1 MALQSLQ
8 FTLYIQTEKRTRVE
22 ALDKIDFIIT
32 VCEADMSLSSQERER
47 LCGLISHLIEKNNR
61 YLLAEVPPSLQVNDP
76 LEILGFIKDK
86 TDKVSKTMDKADY
99 NGNPSFRSDSC
110 IQSLANT
117 DLDEYSFWIGFCYL
131 VLAADHSEDPI
142 GKKLEEAELLCLK
155 KIITANQELA
165 GRKFVSIVNDSVKA
179 FKRFL

>member
-1 MALQSLQ
+1 M
-8 FTLYIQTEKRTRVE
+8 E

-99 NGNPSFRSDSC
+99 NGDPSFRSDSC
-110 IQSLANT
+110 IQSFVNT
-117 DLDEYSFWIGFCYL
+117 NLDQYSFWIGFCYL

-155 KIITANQELA
+155 KIIAANQELA